1 METYQA
7 IMTRRSVH
15 RPDPGRVP
23 SRETVEKLLAAAV
36 RAPSHHLTQ
45 PWRFIVLA
53 GDALR
58 DFGEA
63 WAAAAER
70 EGNDPDLVRQKALR
84 APVII
89 TVIEDPHLENPKVVE
104 IEEHHAAGAAMQ
116 NILLAAHDLGLG
128 AMLRTGPAA
137 YKKEVRDYLKLT
149 DDEIVAGFIYL
160 GYPPENNDKP
170 MTRRDEHGA
179 RTEWRGWE

>member
-15 RPDPGRVP
+15 RPAPGRVP
-23 SRETVEKLLAAAV
+23 DRAIVDKLLAAAV

-45 PWRFIVLA
+45 PWRFIVLT

-58 DFGEA
+58 DLGEA
-63 WAAAAER
+63 WAAAAEG
-70 EGNDPDLVRQKALR
+70 EGDDPDLVRQKALR

-89 TVIEDPHLENPKVVE
+89 TVIEDPHLDNPKVIE
-104 IEEHHAAGAAMQ
+104 IEEHHAVGAAMQ

-137 YKKEVRDYLKLT
+137 YKQEVRDYLKLT

-160 GYPPENNDKP
+160 GYPPQNDDRP
-170 MTRRDEHGA
+170 MTRRDEPGA